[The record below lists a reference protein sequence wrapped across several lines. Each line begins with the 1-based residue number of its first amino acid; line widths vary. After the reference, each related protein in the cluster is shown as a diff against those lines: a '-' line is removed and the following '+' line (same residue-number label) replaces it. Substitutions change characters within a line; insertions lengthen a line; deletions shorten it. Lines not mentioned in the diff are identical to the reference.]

1 MVDVLTQHDTK
12 WVSPSPMWADFSDT
26 STSKARKDFNR
37 PTILRFNTDSF
48 MDELLSV
55 MNYYPE
61 TLSEWKA
68 QPETWRE
75 PMATPATA
83 AKIHIAQ
90 PLSQFKKVQTRQVKK
105 LNPVVSS
112 ISVPQ
117 AVENVAEVVTDEE
130 NKLPLKLYQP
140 AQLRFYLVTASFV
153 CRKVGLPDRKVDLAK
168 QQKVR
173 FVLRRLLPKDL
184 TQPVDTEQ
192 CDVDDCD
199 EYAFLLTD
207 EGKQWKKVGDGA
219 NIGNATLLEDEER
232 LPMFNVGYEETADKK
247 RRMLAGY
254 IPVAQRET
262 YLNAEIS
269 EVFDDG
275 GVSVVL
281 SSSERAELK
290 AAVALDKKRDA
301 IAHLF
306 NIQIAG
312 PWKRLISQAIN
323 EGNKSDNWASNPP
336 PIVDDL
342 GAPPAN
348 DASAVSNLKE
358 TREKIQT
365 TSWYILVDLVKF
377 LKDYVPNV
385 YSFIENSVAPVDIS
399 NEETELYE
407 AFAEVT
413 LNHANYLSEFIEDHF
428 NYLVDAYH
436 NNNELH
442 SSLISALKHL
452 IDNPE
457 IAAELDL
464 VDYPF
469 DRDTENLDKD
479 HVWPSFLF
487 PLADPLHNA
496 PIPNL
501 SIPPENQSDSEP
513 DISHDQLDAL
523 MALVREA
530 IPSDLQRSAPDVDA
544 PKAPKQSNAI
554 GWFTIRCVF
563 ESPNC
568 GPIHPAI
575 VSESTEAFQMA
586 SFFDPDAPGR
596 PIKIPMPL
604 DISPAGLR
612 KFNKNAT
619 FMISDMLCGKIRGI
633 RKTTLGD
640 LVLSVL
646 PWPFHKDLPDPGKTG
661 PCAKSG
667 TSFGMF
673 CSLSIPIVTLCA
685 MILLI
690 IMVTLFDIF
699 FRWLPLLFV
708 CLPIPG
714 LKGKIG

>member
-1 MVDVLTQHDTK
+1 MVAILTKHDTK

-26 STSKARKDFNR
+26 STSAARKNFHR
-37 PTILRFNTDSF
+37 PSILRFNSDNF
-48 MDELLSV
+48 MEELLSV

-61 TLSEWKA
+61 KLSEWKA

-75 PMATPATA
+75 PMKTPETV
-83 AKIHIAQ
+83 AKLQVAE
-90 PLSQFKKVQTRQVKK
+90 PLSQFKKVQTQQLKS
-105 LNPVVSS
+105 LNLSSATVSPVSAS
-112 ISVPQ
+112 ISD
-117 AVENVAEVVTDEE
+117 EAEIND
-130 NKLPLKLYQP
+130 KPLKLYQP
-140 AQLRFYLVTASFV
+140 SQQRFYLVSASFV
-153 CRKVGLPDRKVDLAK
+153 CRKVGLPDRKVELEK
-168 QQKVR
+168 QQKVK

-184 TQPVDTEQ
+184 TQTVDSEK
-192 CDVDDCD
+192 CDLDDCD
-199 EYAFLLTD
+199 EYAFVFTD
-207 EGKQWKKVGDGA
+207 EGKQWQKVGAGES
-219 NIGNATLLEDEER
+219 IGNAVLIEGEER
-232 LPMFNVGYEETADKK
+232 LPMFNVGYEESADKK

-254 IPVAQRET
+254 IPVAKRET
-262 YLNAEIS
+262 YLNTEIS
-269 EVFDDG
+269 EVENDIDIE
-275 GVSVVL
+275 L
-281 SSSERAELK
+281 STDQIKAEK
-290 AAVALDKKRDA
+290 AAAALDKKRDA

-323 EGNKSDNWASNPP
+323 ESNKSSDWDDNPP

-342 GAPPAN
+342 GSPPV
-348 DASAVSNLKE
+348 DDDSFVSNLNI

-365 TSWYILVDLVKF
+365 TSWYILVDLAKF

-385 YSFIENSVAPVDIS
+385 YSHIENSVAPADIS
-399 NEETELYE
+399 DEESDLYDALNAVTLDHSDYQSEFLQDHYNYLDDDYHSNGELY
-407 AFAEVT
+407 
-413 LNHANYLSEFIEDHF
+413 
-428 NYLVDAYH
+428 
-436 NNNELH
+436 

-452 IDNPE
+452 IDHPE
-457 IAAELDL
+457 IENELDL
-464 VDYPF
+464 VDYPY
-469 DRDTENLDKD
+469 DRITEKEDVE
-479 HVWPSFLF
+479 HEWPAFLF
-487 PLADPLHNA
+487 PLADPLHAA

-501 SIPPENQSDSEP
+501 FIENPSDAEP

-523 MALVREA
+523 MAVVREA
-530 IPSDLQRSAPDVDA
+530 IPSDLKKTAPDVDA
-544 PKAPKQSNAI
+544 IKAPKHSNAM

-596 PIKIPMPL
+596 PIRIPMPL
-604 DISPAGLR
+604 DISPSGLR

-633 RKTTLGD
+633 RKTSLGD

-661 PCAKSG
+661 PCSKGG

-699 FRWLPLLFV
+699 FRWLPLLFI

-714 LKGKIG
+714 LKGKTG